1 MEKKELSCYPTI
13 DLPATGENIRRLRME
28 KGNTVIELQEYLGLN
43 CPQTVYLWQ
52 RGRNLPSVDNLY
64 AISKLWGV
72 SMNDILIEKA
82 G

>member
-1 MEKKELSCYPTI
+1 MRLFSYPVI

-28 KGNTVIELQEYLGLN
+28 KGNTVVELQEYLGLT

-64 AISKLWGV
+64 AISRLWDV